1 MILKQWF
8 ILSTY
13 DLWIS
18 LLSSVQ
24 LFDKKYSTWG
34 PISTAVG
41 LVAFVSFFSMSTTG
55 VQSLALALAE
65 NPETFQEKPG
75 NRRKGKEVA
84 MARRKPL
91 LKCACDLR
99 YCKQNFCM
107 TEGVCFASARRKHR
121 KKGKF

>member
-1 MILKQWF
+1 
-8 ILSTY
+8 
-13 DLWIS
+13 
-18 LLSSVQ
+18 
-24 LFDKKYSTWG
+24 
-34 PISTAVG
+34 
-41 LVAFVSFFSMSTTG
+41 MSTTG

-65 NPETFQEKPG
+65 NPETFRGNLGTRQEG
-75 NRRKGKEVA
+75 QELA

-121 KKGKF
+121 KKGKSNNLFEDWSKHALIDI